1 MSARHYCSLPCTS
14 KALYPGS
21 KVFWGTDKQGIKTFR
36 SAGASTV
43 CRRLLAAN
51 GEYGGERFRA
61 DVA

>member
-1 MSARHYCSLPCTS
+1 MSARQSCSLSCTS
-14 KALYPGS
+14 MALYPGS
-21 KVFWGTDKQGIKTFR
+21 RVFWGTGKQERKTFR
-36 SAGASTV
+36 SAGASTA